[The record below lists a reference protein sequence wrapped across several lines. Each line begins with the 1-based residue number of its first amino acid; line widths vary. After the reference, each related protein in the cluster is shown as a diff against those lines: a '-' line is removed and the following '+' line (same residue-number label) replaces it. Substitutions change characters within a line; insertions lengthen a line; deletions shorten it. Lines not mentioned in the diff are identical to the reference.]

1 MSTATTAPP
10 NNYRKQILDLASPFF
25 REDPSRI
32 LLVGDMGFG
41 AIDQLTADCPGRVVN
56 CGMMEQGTVG
66 IAAGMAMAGMKPV
79 FYSIVNFLV
88 FRSIEQIR
96 NDVVAQ
102 GLNVKFIGT
111 GAEDYFRFLGVSHCC
126 GSQDVDIMRMVGVEV
141 FDPFTSTEAF
151 PDLVARWMRSDHA
164 GYLRV

>member
-1 MSTATTAPP
+1 MSSRDASSF
-10 NNYRKQILDLASPFF
+10 RKTVLNHALPVF
-25 REDPSRI
+25 RDDPSRI

-41 AIDQLTADCPGRVVN
+41 AIDQLCEACPGRVVN
-56 CGMMEQGTVG
+56 CGMMEPGTVG
-66 IAAGMAMAGMKPV
+66 IAAGMAMAGLRPV

-102 GLNVKFIGT
+102 GLDVKFIGT

-126 GSQDVDIMRMVGVEV
+126 GSQDIELMRMVGVEV
-141 FDPFTSTEAF
+141 FDPFTSTEPF
-151 PDLVARWMRSDHA
+151 PELVSRWLHSGRA

>member
-1 MSTATTAPP
+1 MTPAAANP
-10 NNYRKQILDLASPFF
+10 RKSVLDHALPYF
-25 REDPSRI
+25 RDDPARI

-41 AIDQLTADCPGRVVN
+41 AIDRLAEACPGRVVN
-56 CGMMEQGTVG
+56 CGMMEPGTVG
-66 IAAGMAMAGMKPV
+66 IAAGMALAGMRPV

-102 GLNVKFIGT
+102 GVDVKFIGT
-111 GAEDYFRFLGVSHCC
+111 GADDYFRFLGVSHCC
-126 GSQDVDIMRMVGVEV
+126 GKQDIELMRMVGVEV
-141 FDPFTSTEAF
+141 FDPYADGAIPFPEMVGRWITS
-151 PDLVARWMRSDHA
+151 PRP